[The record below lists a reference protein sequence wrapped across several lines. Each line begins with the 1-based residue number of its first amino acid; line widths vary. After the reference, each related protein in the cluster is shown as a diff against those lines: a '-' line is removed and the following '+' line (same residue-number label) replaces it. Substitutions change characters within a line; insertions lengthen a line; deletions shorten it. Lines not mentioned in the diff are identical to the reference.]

1 MDTIL
6 LDVFGQLL
14 SAILDGLSN
23 AGHHFP
29 VVGTGGG
36 GDEVTKFIDKWAG
49 VLINNLG
56 TFTKETLLK
65 ADAVGLARTILS
77 IGILFVL
84 GYEMWPV
91 IQGKRSPDITVLLK
105 PFLLFGVITGWTGF
119 VNGMMKPGELMTSGG
134 RTFYETQWQK
144 MGSLEDSCRVMQT
157 RIDSLRNVQVAE
169 ALAELEGD
177 KEMVKQESEEP
188 GSMEEVTGEEE
199 HDTSWLG
206 EKIEAL
212 KEAITSK
219 FKALWTVIKDQLE
232 NVFKSLMEWLT
243 GWFEKI
249 VKWISCLYL
258 QMNFYGIMMVGQIG
272 MGVLALFGPVIFA
285 LSIFD
290 VWSNSWAS
298 WIMQFLAYSMYGF
311 LAYLVMG
318 YTYAIVFYEMEK
330 YADTLSSIKT
340 VEDLAGK
347 DDISDVLSRNF
358 GVLLNWVVALWTG
371 GYCMKFVPELAG
383 VIFNA
388 QASGAAASAADALKG
403 GVKSTVNV
411 VR

>member
-272 MGVLALFGPVIFA
+272 MGVLALRVPGLSGDGIYLRHRLLRDGEIRGHAQQHQDGGGPGGKGRHLGRAVTELRRAAQLGGGPVDGRI
-285 LSIFD
+285 LHE
-290 VWSNSWAS
+290 VR
-298 WIMQFLAYSMYGF
+298 
-311 LAYLVMG
+311 
-318 YTYAIVFYEMEK
+318 
-330 YADTLSSIKT
+330 
-340 VEDLAGK
+340 AG
-347 DDISDVLSRNF
+347 
-358 GVLLNWVVALWTG
+358 TG
-371 GYCMKFVPELAG
+371 GSDIQRAGQRRCGIGRGRPQGRREVDRQRGEVTGLQGFPFPLA
-383 VIFNA
+383 
-388 QASGAAASAADALKG
+388 
-403 GVKSTVNV
+403 VKCSLYTFP
-411 VR
+411 